1 MSNPS
6 GGSRGPEF
14 VGGRAKPAGPRRP
27 RRPKWPKWPK
37 SNIPWRVRAL
47 LAVILV
53 ILLIPVLFFKSFF
66 VYVQPDE
73 FGVKESR
80 VGINRGIQET
90 VYTAG
95 YVFVAPFGIERMH
108 KFPRCVQVVELTAF
122 DTPTHMSPA
131 RVFEPAA
138 KIQTDDGF
146 YVDVDVSILYRITD
160 PYKLITTVGPGRLF
174 LSNGVL
180 PKAEPVLKQT
190 LGELNTEEFYD
201 SPLRVEKAQ
210 KARELLDEE
219 LQKNGIQVE
228 HVLIRY
234 FKYSDQI
241 QENIEAKVLQDQLV
255 FKNQAEARAATE
267 EIQLRETETRGQA
280 NVNVTL
286 EEGRAYK
293 VEKDAERELYTRSR
307 EAEADLL
314 VSLAEAKAT
323 ELRNEAMRQLGA
335 DKKVAMT
342 MAEVLEGLD
351 TIVLPVGGAS
361 GFNPMDLEEILA
373 LFGVENG
380 GAPPEGAA
388 PAPPIATPSPTPP
401 AAVETV
407 APEAAD
413 ADAEEEAR

>member
-14 VGGRAKPAGPRRP
+14 VGGRARPTGPK
-27 RRPKWPKWPK
+27 RPKWPRWPK

-47 LAVILV
+47 LAVFLV

-80 VGINRGIQET
+80 VGINRGVQET

-108 KFPRCVQVVELTAF
+108 RFPRCVQVLELTAF
-122 DTPTHMSPA
+122 DKPTTFSPA

-210 KARELLDEE
+210 KARDLLDEE

-267 EIQLRETETRGQA
+267 EIQLRETETRGAA
-280 NVNVTL
+280 NVKVTL

-351 TIVLPVGGAS
+351 TIVLPVGGQT
-361 GFNPMDLEEILA
+361 GFNPMDLEQILT
-373 LFGVENG
+373 LFGVEEG

-388 PAPPIATPSPTPP
+388 PVPPIATPAPTPP

-407 APEAAD
+407 APGAAD
-413 ADAEEEAR
+413 ADAEEDAG